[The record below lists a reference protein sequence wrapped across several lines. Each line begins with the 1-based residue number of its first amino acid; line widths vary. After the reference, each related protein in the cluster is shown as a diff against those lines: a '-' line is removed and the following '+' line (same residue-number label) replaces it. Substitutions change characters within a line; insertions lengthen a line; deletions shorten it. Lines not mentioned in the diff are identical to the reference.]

1 MLINDN
7 FLNVNLFKETKKDTT
22 LIFTHGLGEYSKSYE
37 ETAKYFNELGF
48 YVITYDIRGHGKSE
62 GERGSIGS
70 FKLFLDD
77 LNELVN
83 FAYKNTNKVFLV
95 GHSMGGVIT
104 NLYTSIN
111 NNVDGVIITASPTT
125 YLKDF
130 RLLKYFPRFLL
141 NNRKFPTNFNDP
153 KLMHHNNYV
162 IDSFDIKYFRFKLIN
177 EVLFKGMNQLIN
189 NYHNFETNILL
200 IYSLKDEL
208 APVYYGELFYNE
220 INSEDKELYILNES
234 FHNVF
239 VDIEKKKVWEKILK
253 WVNER
258 I

>member
-111 NNVDGVIITASPTT
+111 NNVD
-125 YLKDF
+125 
-130 RLLKYFPRFLL
+130 
-141 NNRKFPTNFNDP
+141 
-153 KLMHHNNYV
+153 
-162 IDSFDIKYFRFKLIN
+162 
-177 EVLFKGMNQLIN
+177 
-189 NYHNFETNILL
+189 
-200 IYSLKDEL
+200 
-208 APVYYGELFYNE
+208 
-220 INSEDKELYILNES
+220 
-234 FHNVF
+234 
-239 VDIEKKKVWEKILK
+239 
-253 WVNER
+253 
-258 I
+258 